1 MAEDFV
7 ARLGKIPANINAS
20 TIHSICFRL
29 LAREFGLTRKNVA
42 LPWVDFVKFCRGRRI
57 PISEEDLFLDEEECG
72 EDRETVGG
80 KIYTIYTNC
89 VNTLTPFE
97 KWRELPDYMRPEF
110 DRIPK
115 NYASVDDLVI
125 DTIDGWIRYLEKHD
139 KVDFAQML
147 YKAYELRL
155 KPDMSIAMSDESHDM
170 TPIQVA
176 LTKLWTKDVDEFYV
190 AFDVNQC
197 VVKGT
202 KILTP
207 SGWKKVE
214 EIKPGDTVVS
224 AMGMHRVT
232 NCKVL
237 ATHSEVVMKRIIE
250 FETESG
256 KRIEVTDDHLMFVY
270 IPHQRSASDDYW
282 FVYFMNKNNR
292 WRIGITKAKNVV
304 EGLYVPVYRDGVIKY
319 ERIVRRRE
327 KFGVT
332 EVYDLEVEKTHNY
345 IANGIVVH
353 NCIYSFWGTTP
364 DFCKE
369 IWKKAD
375 ERIVLSPS
383 HRISQ
388 EVYEFARNVLR
399 MSGQTSP
406 DVECVGKTR
415 LWFCPAERFLEA
427 VRKLKPAILARTRFQ
442 LKRIAQILRDSGMI
456 FTGVYGWSDRMIS
469 VYRTVWLLRKRKPV
483 SGKDFE
489 AFLDAYP
496 TEFFKVK
503 KHRLKSVM
511 PSKLDPDL
519 VFNVVTPYFK
529 TVLLKRK
536 DPFSFVNRSA
546 FNQRAIDAMNEALA
560 KGIEPVVYAE
570 LHTIHG
576 AKGLEWDYVLV
587 VDGITPRIKKSIRQ
601 YREEFENECRVWYV
615 AFTRARKLL
624 GIVDYSLI
632 DRNIPFVIDRSELF

>member
-1 MAEDFV
+1 MKTIAVYGVPGTGKTTFLLKKYSKVSSSNPFTKICYWTFRKNMAEDFV

-190 AFDVNQC
+190 AMDINQ
-197 VVKGT
+197 T
-202 KILTP
+202 
-207 SGWKKVE
+207 
-214 EIKPGDTVVS
+214 
-224 AMGMHRVT
+224 
-232 NCKVL
+232 
-237 ATHSEVVMKRIIE
+237 
-250 FETESG
+250 
-256 KRIEVTDDHLMFVY
+256 
-270 IPHQRSASDDYW
+270 
-282 FVYFMNKNNR
+282 
-292 WRIGITKAKNVV
+292 
-304 EGLYVPVYRDGVIKY
+304 
-319 ERIVRRRE
+319 
-327 KFGVT
+327 
-332 EVYDLEVEKTHNY
+332 
-345 IANGIVVH
+345 
-353 NCIYSFWGTTP
+353 IYSFWGTTP